1 MVVDEQF
8 RLHPESTAYL
18 DAVRGMGR
26 SVNTERNYAYGLALY
41 LTWCDERAFSWSDL
55 GFENL
60 LRLRNWLVSTPLPVR
75 GRRVQP
81 VIRYRKDG

>member
-41 LTWCDERAFSWSDL
+41 LTWCDERALSWSDP

-60 LRLRNWLVSTPLPVR
+60 LRLRNWLVGTPLPVR